1 MKVFKGRKIFN
12 YLLILIVI
20 NVWGVIIFNI
30 INYFKS
36 DNDTDITINAQ
47 KPIIKAS
54 YGKYHEVNLDTIAYI
69 HLGKSPFVFRQTI
82 VKPVILTKPKLLTSV
97 PQMRFNI
104 SGVIINNV
112 SRLVILQDLSNNQT
126 VFLSEGDKYK
136 DITIKK
142 IDVERVLISVN
153 RKDKEIVLKRQ

>member
-1 MKVFKGRKIFN
+1 MKAFKGRKIFN

-20 NVWGVIIFNI
+20 SVWGVIIFNI
-30 INYFKS
+30 INYFKP
-36 DNDTDITINAQ
+36 DNDTDITITKQ
-47 KPIIKAS
+47 KPITKALI
-54 YGKYHEVNLDTIAYI
+54 GKYHEVNIDTIAYI
-69 HLGKSPFVFRQTI
+69 HLEKSPFVFQQTI
-82 VKPVILTKPKLLTSV
+82 VKPVRLIKYKHLPLV
-97 PQMRFNI
+97 PQMRFDI
-104 SGVIINNV
+104 SGVIINKV
-112 SRLVILQDLSNNQT
+112 SRLVILQDLTHNQT